1 MRPRNARGKRL
12 GVGVLSCL
20 VAGLFG
26 TESLSGQGC
35 SPSRFTSP
43 ARWGQGDVYLP
54 PGEWQASLVYRR
66 FTSSNLVQGHDD
78 LSASAPRGLPST
90 VHSRTLNLSMTY
102 ALSQRLALSAGLP
115 YLEGDH
121 TTWYA
126 DSVRHT
132 NTARGFGD
140 LQLMASYWLRPVHPM
155 QPGGNLSIGLGVK
168 VPTGSNDVAGR
179 WWNADGSTL
188 AFPVHSSIQLGD
200 GGWGIVA
207 QLVGFQPFGAVNY
220 AYLSASYTAVP
231 RGTTDVVR
239 SPGSTLRWAAP
250 DSWNATVGVA
260 RVLWPGQGL
269 GIDLSARFAGTP
281 RRDLIGGRDAGY
293 RLPATTGYLTPSVAL
308 TRGAHSVSLAVP
320 VLLYRN
326 FLPSYV
332 DLEAGKL
339 GGGGLADYQLLAGYS
354 VRF

>member
-1 MRPRNARGKRL
+1 MRCTKTGGNGLAL
-12 GVGVLSCL
+12 GVFSCL
-20 VAGLFG
+20 VAGSFWTG
-26 TESLSGQGC
+26 PLSAQGC

-54 PGEWQASLVYRR
+54 PGEWQISLVYRR

-78 LSASAPRGLPST
+78 HSPSAPRGLPST

-102 ALSQRLALSAGLP
+102 ALNRRLGLSAGIP
-115 YLEGDH
+115 YLDGDH

-126 DSVRHT
+126 DSARHT
-132 NTARGFGD
+132 NSSRGLGD
-140 LQLMASYWLRPVHPM
+140 LQLMASFWLRPIQAV
-155 QPGGNLSIGLGVK
+155 QPGGNLSVGLGVK
-168 VPTGSNDVAGR
+168 VPTGRNDVAGR
-179 WWNADGSTL
+179 WWNADGSTVT
-188 AFPVHSSIQLGD
+188 FPVHTSIQLGD
-200 GGWGIVA
+200 GGWGLVA

-220 AYLSASYTAVP
+220 VYVSASYTAVP

-239 SPGSTLRWAAP
+239 SPGSTLHWAAP
-250 DSWNATVGVA
+250 DAWNATLGIA
-260 RVLWPGQGL
+260 RVLWPEQGL

-281 RRDLIGGRDAGY
+281 RRDLIGGRDDGY
-293 RLPATTGYLTPSVAL
+293 RLPATTGYVTPSVAL
-308 TRGAHSVSLAVP
+308 TRGGHSFSLAVP

-332 DLEAGKL
+332 DLETGKP
-339 GGGGLADYQLLAGYS
+339 GGGGLAAYQLLAGYS